1 MILPPISRWK
11 TTSFFQGSSE
21 GKGNDDA
28 GTRFGAGTRGARAI
42 PHGLR
47 RPGDVRPSWRHG
59 VQSPVSPALRC
70 PQQVTTIHP
79 HPHHPQPHDI
89 PLDLIVTKTKIATKI
104 VTKTG
109 LLAERTP

>member
-1 MILPPISRWK
+1 MMTRARVSA
-11 TTSFFQGSSE
+11 QG
-21 GKGNDDA
+21 
-28 GTRFGAGTRGARAI
+28 RGARARY
-42 PHGLR
+42 P
-47 RPGDVRPSWRHG
+47 PAFG
-59 VQSPVSPALRC
+59 VQSPVSSALRC